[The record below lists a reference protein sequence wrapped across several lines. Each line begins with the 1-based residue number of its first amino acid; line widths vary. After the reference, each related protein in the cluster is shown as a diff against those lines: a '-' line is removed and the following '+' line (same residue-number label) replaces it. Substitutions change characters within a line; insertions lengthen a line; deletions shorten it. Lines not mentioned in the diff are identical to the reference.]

1 MCIDGYFDNE
11 TAVCTQCSIQCA
23 TCINSTSYC
32 LTCAKGYYG
41 NFPGTPITCLPCD
54 QTCLTCSLASNN
66 CTSCDSP
73 NKNRVLSNS
82 SNTCI
87 CADGFY

>member
-1 MCIDGYFDNE
+1 MCIDGYFDNG

-41 NFPGTPITCLPCD
+41 NFPGTPIICLACDATC
-54 QTCLTCSLASNN
+54 
-66 CTSCDSP
+66 
-73 NKNRVLSNS
+73 
-82 SNTCI
+82 
-87 CADGFY
+87 